1 MLYACVR
8 VVVCRVLYA
17 YVVLRPVHVLV
28 CVMNNNM
35 IHYTLVVAAV
45 AATAGEGRDRRD
57 RDGEEAIAA
66 GRWPSVRA
74 GARRRAVPATLA
86 RCSPPTS
93 SVRGVRRGGAG
104 RSSRG
109 CAITV
114 VCVLVDLAMYI
125 NCTNCFVL

>member
-1 MLYACVR
+1 MLYACVH

-57 RDGEEAIAA
+57 RDGEEAETVLVET
-66 GRWPSVRA
+66 RSS
-74 GARRRAVPATLA
+74 TLHA
-86 RCSPPTS
+86 HKRIENPPFERCSLQLCRLMSTLLRLGYS
-93 SVRGVRRGGAG
+93 Q
-104 RSSRG
+104 
-109 CAITV
+109 
-114 VCVLVDLAMYI
+114 
-125 NCTNCFVL
+125 